1 MTTSVGMNDWN
12 RKIVEEFRQNGG
24 KVGGQ
29 FEGAPMILVH
39 HVGARSGTARVNPMV
54 YFQDGERLLVVAS
67 KGGAP
72 TNPDWYHNLKA
83 HPHTEAEVGTERFPV
98 TVTELTGNERA
109 DAWQQIVAVL
119 PGFADYQT
127 KTDRI
132 IPVLAL
138 TRTD

>member
-1 MTTSVGMNDWN
+1 MTTSAEMNGWN
-12 RKIVEEFRQNGG
+12 RRIIEEFRENDG

-29 FEGAPMILVH
+29 FEGSPMILVH
-39 HVGARSGTARVNPMV
+39 HVGARSGTARVNPMA
-54 YFQDGERLLVVAS
+54 YYRDGDRLLVVAS

-83 HPHTEAEVGTERFPV
+83 HPDTEVEVGTERFPV
-98 TVTELTGNERA
+98 TVTELTGDERA
-109 DAWQQIVAVL
+109 EAWDRIVAVL

-127 KTDRI
+127 KTDRV

-138 TRTD
+138 TRS